1 MVDIGFQNQKKIEI
15 LIDIKWAV
23 ITINENLIMR
33 KLQGVCDV
41 VQHGFPELLWSNYM
55 KPAIWNVANKTIL
68 FYMMGL
74 ANLSKDDGFL
84 KLYDVD
90 KFFILKSF

>member
-41 VQHGFPELLWSNYM
+41 VQHGFPELL
-55 KPAIWNVANKTIL
+55 
-68 FYMMGL
+68 
-74 ANLSKDDGFL
+74 
-84 KLYDVD
+84 
-90 KFFILKSF
+90 